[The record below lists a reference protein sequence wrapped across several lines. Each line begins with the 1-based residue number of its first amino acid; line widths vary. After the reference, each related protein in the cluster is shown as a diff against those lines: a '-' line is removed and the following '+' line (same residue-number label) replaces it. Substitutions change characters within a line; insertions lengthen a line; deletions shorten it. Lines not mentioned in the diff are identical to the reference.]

1 MLQLVLKAK
10 LPYLLQHV
18 RQLRESAQALPPL
31 VLQELGLASLRVAQV
46 LQEL

>member
-10 LPYLLQHV
+10 LPYLRLRV
-18 RQLRESAQALPPL
+18 RRHRESAQASRRL
-31 VLQELGLASLRVAQV
+31 VLQELGLVLLQVARV